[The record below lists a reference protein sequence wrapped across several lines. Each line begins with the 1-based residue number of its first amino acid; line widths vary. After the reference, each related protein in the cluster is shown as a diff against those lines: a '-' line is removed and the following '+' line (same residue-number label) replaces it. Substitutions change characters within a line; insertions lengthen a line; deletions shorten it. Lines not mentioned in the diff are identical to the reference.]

1 MKLTPQQMQALAD
14 KVLEQWKESKLVHL
28 KAPEKDIQEKIL
40 SVIRAELQK
49 EADLEREVNAMLD
62 RLERTNP
69 GEFERYK
76 MYPMLKQKLA
86 KDKKVIL

>member
-1 MKLTPQQMQALAD
+1 MKLTSHQMQALAD
-14 KVLEQWKESKLVHL
+14 QVLAQWKESKLVHL
-28 KAPEKDIQEKIL
+28 KASEKDISEKIL

-49 EADLEREVNAMLD
+49 EADLEKEVNVMLD

>member
-1 MKLTPQQMQALAD
+1 MKLTPQQMQALAQ
-14 KVLEQWKESKLVHL
+14 KVLKHWKESKQIHL
-28 KAPEKDIQEKIL
+28 KADEKQIVERIL
-40 SVIRAELQK
+40 SVIRSEVQK
-49 EADLEREVNAMLD
+49 EVDLEKEVNAMLD

>member
-1 MKLTPQQMQALAD
+1 MKLTPPQMQALAE
-14 KVLEQWKESKLVHL
+14 KVLGQWKESKLVHL
-28 KAPEKDIQEKIL
+28 KADEKLILEKIL
-40 SVIRAELQK
+40 SVIRSELQK
-49 EADLEREVNAMLD
+49 EADLEKEVNMMLD
-62 RLERTNP
+62 RLERTNS